1 MIVISANQLTKL
13 YGVDEILKDVSFHI
27 NAGDRV
33 GIVGANGAG
42 KSTLLNI
49 LSGELTCDSGNYFI
63 SGDLRIGY
71 FHQNDLFTSEKTV
84 YEEMLS
90 IFSHLIQMENDMAE
104 ISERIAELSSLPET
118 PERADQIRR
127 LLSEYDRLSEP
138 FRLQNGYGYKSEI
151 SGVLNSMA
159 FPPSF
164 FEKKTNS
171 LSGGERTRLALAALL
186 LKKPDILLLDEPTN
200 HLDIGTLK
208 WLEQYLRA
216 YQGTVV
222 IISHD
227 RYFLDHVAGW
237 ILELDHTINRIFE
250 IENRRLS
257 VYEGNYTF
265 YAQEKKVRLI
275 SELRTYEKQ
284 QEEIRRQEDMI
295 RRFKERGT
303 EKLAKRAKSREKLLA
318 KVEIIEKPAVSASQM
333 KIQFKESSKSGN
345 DTLQA
350 FEIAKTYGTGEEKR
364 TLFSNVSFDI
374 KRGERI
380 IGPNG
385 TGKTTLLK
393 MIMSEIPP
401 TSGHIKVGH
410 NIVFGYYD
418 QQQSMLNE
426 TSTVLEEM
434 RDAYSLYSDTQLR
447 GLLGRFLFKNDDVF
461 KQVSALSGGERA
473 RLALLKLMLSGA
485 NVLILDEPTNHLD
498 IASKEVFE
506 DALLDFPGTCVIVS
520 HDRYLLNKVPTS
532 IYELTKEGITVY
544 PGNYD
549 YYNEKKAAVIS
560 ASAYMNNLGKEAS
573 SDSDVS
579 SEKSVTEKQQRMDE
593 RRRNKALQA
602 EQRRKERRIEALEQL
617 ISDLE
622 EEIEELNQ
630 KMCLEE
636 YMTDYGKLTEL
647 SDIIADKKEQLAGAY
662 EEWAVLSE

>member
-13 YGVDEILKDVSFHI
+13 YGVDEILKDVSCHI

-90 IFSHLIQMENDMAE
+90 IFSHLIQMENDMTE

-127 LLSEYDRLSEP
+127 LLSEYDRLSES

-227 RYFLDHVAGW
+227 RYFLDHTV
-237 ILELDHTINRIFE
+237 NRIFE

-318 KVEIIEKPAVSASQM
+318 KVEVIEKPAVSASQM

-374 KRGERI
+374 KRGERICI

-461 KQVSALSGGERA
+461 KQISALSGGERA

-617 ISDLE
+617 ISGLE

>member
-13 YGVDEILKDVSFHI
+13 YGVDEILTDVSFHI

-49 LSGELTCDSGNYFI
+49 LSGELPCDSGNYFI
-63 SGDLRIGY
+63 SGDLKIGY

-90 IFSHLIQMENDMAE
+90 IFGHLIQMEKDLTE
-104 ISERIAELSSLPET
+104 ISEKIAELSSLPEN
-118 PERADQIRR
+118 PERAEEVRR
-127 LLSEYDRLSEP
+127 LLSEYDRLSES

-164 FEKKTNS
+164 FDKKTNS

-227 RYFLDHVAGW
+227 RYFLDHTV
-237 ILELDHTINRIFE
+237 NRIFE

-275 SELRTYEKQ
+275 SELKAYEKQ
-284 QEEIRRQEDMI
+284 QDEIRRQEDMI

-303 EKLAKRAKSREKLLA
+303 EKLAKRARSREKMLA
-318 KVEIIEKPAVSASQM
+318 KTEVMEKPVVSSSQM
-333 KIQFKESSKSGN
+333 RIQFKESSKSGN

-350 FEIAKTYGTGEEKR
+350 FEISKSYGTGDEKR
-364 TLFSNVSFDI
+364 TLFSDVSFDI
-374 KRGERI
+374 KRGERICI

-385 TGKTTLLK
+385 TGKTTLLR

-410 NIVFGYYD
+410 NVVFGYYD
-418 QQQSMLNE
+418 QQQSMLSE
-426 TSTVLEEM
+426 SSTVLEEM

-447 GLLGRFLFKNDDVF
+447 GLLGRFLFRNDDVF

-485 NVLILDEPTNHLD
+485 NTLILDEPTNHLD

-506 DALLDFPGTCVIVS
+506 DALLDFPGTCIIVS

-532 IYELTKEGITVY
+532 IYELTKNGITVY

-549 YYNEKKAAVIS
+549 YYNEKKAAVTS
-560 ASAYMNNLGKEAS
+560 ANAYMNSLGKDAS
-573 SDSDVS
+573 SDSDAS
-579 SEKSVTEKQQRMDE
+579 MEKSVTEKQQRMDE
-593 RRRNKALQA
+593 RRRSKALQA

-617 ISDLE
+617 IASLE
-622 EEIEELNQ
+622 EEIDELSQ

-636 YMTDYGKLTEL
+636 YMTDYTKLAQL
-647 SDIIADKKEQLAGAY
+647 SDAVEEKKSQLSDAY
-662 EEWAVLSE
+662 DEWGELND

>member
-1 MIVISANQLTKL
+1 
-13 YGVDEILKDVSFHI
+13 
-27 NAGDRV
+27 
-33 GIVGANGAG
+33 
-42 KSTLLNI
+42 
-49 LSGELTCDSGNYFI
+49 
-63 SGDLRIGY
+63 
-71 FHQNDLFTSEKTV
+71 
-84 YEEMLS
+84 
-90 IFSHLIQMENDMAE
+90 
-104 ISERIAELSSLPET
+104 
-118 PERADQIRR
+118 
-127 LLSEYDRLSEP
+127 
-138 FRLQNGYGYKSEI
+138 
-151 SGVLNSMA
+151 
-159 FPPSF
+159 
-164 FEKKTNS
+164 
-171 LSGGERTRLALAALL
+171 
-186 LKKPDILLLDEPTN
+186 
-200 HLDIGTLK
+200 
-208 WLEQYLRA
+208 
-216 YQGTVV
+216 
-222 IISHD
+222 
-227 RYFLDHVAGW
+227 
-237 ILELDHTINRIFE
+237 
-250 IENRRLS
+250 
-257 VYEGNYTF
+257 
-265 YAQEKKVRLI
+265 
-275 SELRTYEKQ
+275 
-284 QEEIRRQEDMI
+284 
-295 RRFKERGT
+295 
-303 EKLAKRAKSREKLLA
+303 
-318 KVEIIEKPAVSASQM
+318 
-333 KIQFKESSKSGN
+333 
-345 DTLQA
+345 
-350 FEIAKTYGTGEEKR
+350 
-364 TLFSNVSFDI
+364 
-374 KRGERI
+374 
-380 IGPNG
+380 
-385 TGKTTLLK
+385 

-461 KQVSALSGGERA
+461 KQISALSGGERA

-544 PGNYD
+544 PVIHD

-617 ISDLE
+617 ISGLE

>member
-90 IFSHLIQMENDMAE
+90 IFSHLIQMENDMTE

-127 LLSEYDRLSEP
+127 LLSEYDRLSES

-227 RYFLDHVAGW
+227 RYFLDHTV
-237 ILELDHTINRIFE
+237 NRIFE

-275 SELRTYEKQ
+275 SELRIYEKQ

-318 KVEIIEKPAVSASQM
+318 KVEVIEKPAVSASQM

-374 KRGERI
+374 KRGERICI

-549 YYNEKKAAVIS
+549 YYNEKKAAVTS

-573 SDSDVS
+573 SDSDIS

-617 ISDLE
+617 ISSLE

>member
-90 IFSHLIQMENDMAE
+90 IFSHLIQMENDMTE

-127 LLSEYDRLSEP
+127 LLSEYDRLSES

-227 RYFLDHVAGW
+227 RYFLDH
-237 ILELDHTINRIFE
+237 TINRIFE

-318 KVEIIEKPAVSASQM
+318 KVEVIEKPAVSASQM

-374 KRGERI
+374 KRGERICI

-461 KQVSALSGGERA
+461 KQISALSGGERA

-617 ISDLE
+617 ISGLE

>member
-90 IFSHLIQMENDMAE
+90 IFSHLIQMENDMTE

-127 LLSEYDRLSEP
+127 LLSEYDRLSES

-227 RYFLDHVAGW
+227 RYFLDHTV
-237 ILELDHTINRIFE
+237 NRIFE

-257 VYEGNYTF
+257 VYDGNYTF

-318 KVEIIEKPAVSASQM
+318 KVEVIEKPAVSASQM

-374 KRGERI
+374 KRGERICI

-461 KQVSALSGGERA
+461 KQISALSGGERA

>member
-1 MIVISANQLTKL
+1 MIVISATQLTKL

-90 IFSHLIQMENDMAE
+90 IFSHLIQMENDMTE

-127 LLSEYDRLSEP
+127 LLSEYDRLSES

-227 RYFLDHVAGW
+227 RYFLDHTV
-237 ILELDHTINRIFE
+237 NRIFE

-318 KVEIIEKPAVSASQM
+318 KVEVIEKPAVSASQM

-374 KRGERI
+374 KRGERICI

-461 KQVSALSGGERA
+461 KQISALSGGERA

>member
-1 MIVISANQLTKL
+1 MIVISANQLTKI
-13 YGVDEILKDVSFHI
+13 YGIEEILSNVSFHV

-33 GIVGANGAG
+33 GIVGSNGAG

-49 LSGELTCDSGNYFI
+49 LAGDLSCDSGNYFI
-63 SGDLRIGY
+63 SSDLKVGY
-71 FHQNDLFTSEKTV
+71 FRQNDLFTSEKTV

-90 IFSHLIQMENDMAE
+90 IFDHLIRMESDMTVL
-104 ISERIAELSSLPET
+104 SERIAELSQLPED
-118 PERADQIRR
+118 PEREKEIKK
-127 LLSEYDRLSEP
+127 LLSDYDRLTEE

-151 SGVLNSMA
+151 AGVLNSMA

-164 FEKKTNS
+164 FDKKTDS

-216 YQGTVV
+216 YQGTII

-227 RYFLDHVAGW
+227 RYFLDHTV
-237 ILELDHTINRIFE
+237 NRIFE

-265 YAQEKKVRLI
+265 YAHEKKVRLI
-275 SELRTYEKQ
+275 SELRAYEKQ

-303 EKLAKRAKSREKLLA
+303 EKLAKRAKSREKRLE
-318 KVEIIEKPAVSASQM
+318 KVEVLERPTVSNAQM
-333 KIQFKESSKSGN
+333 KIQFQESTKSGN

-350 FEIAKTYGTGEEKR
+350 FDISKSYGTGSDKR

-380 IGPNG
+380 CVIGPNG

-418 QQQSMLNE
+418 QQQTMLSE

-434 RDAYSLYSDTQLR
+434 RDAYALYSDTQLR
-447 GLLGRFLFKNDDVF
+447 GLLGRFLFRNDDVF
-461 KQVSALSGGERA
+461 KPVGALSGGERA

-485 NVLILDEPTNHLD
+485 NMLILDEPTNHLD

-549 YYNEKKAAVIS
+549 YYNEKKAAVTS
-560 ASAYMNNLGKEAS
+560 TSAYMSGLSRDAS
-573 SDSDVS
+573 SDSDTS
-579 SEKSVTEKQQRMDE
+579 SEKSLSEKQQRMDE
-593 RRRNKALQA
+593 RKKNKALQA

-617 ISDLE
+617 ITELE
-622 EEIEELNQ
+622 EEIETLNG
-630 KMCLEE
+630 KMCEEE
-636 YMTDYGKLTEL
+636 YMTDYEKLTEL
-647 SDIIADKKEQLAGAY
+647 SNLIAEKKDQLSGAY
-662 EEWAVLSE
+662 EEWESLSD

>member
-13 YGVDEILKDVSFHI
+13 YGTDEILTGISFHI
-27 NAGDRV
+27 NEGDRV
-33 GIVGANGAG
+33 GIVGSNGAG

-49 LSGELTCDSGNYFI
+49 LSGETFCDSGTFYL
-63 SGDLRIGY
+63 SSDKKIGY

-90 IFSHLIQMENDMAE
+90 IFEPLIKMESDME
-104 ISERIAELSSLPET
+104 ELSERIASLSGQPGQEEAVSRML
-118 PERADQIRR
+118 A
-127 LLSEYDRLSEP
+127 EYDRLSESY
-138 FRLQNGYGYKSEI
+138 RLNNGYGYKSEI
-151 SGVLNSMA
+151 TGVLNSMA

-164 FEKKTNS
+164 FDKRTDS

-208 WLEQYLRA
+208 WLEQYLRS
-216 YQGTVV
+216 YQGTIV
-222 IISHD
+222 IVSHD
-227 RYFLDHVAGW
+227 RYFLDHTVS
-237 ILELDHTINRIFE
+237 RIFE
-250 IENRRLS
+250 IENGRLS

-265 YAQEKKVRLI
+265 YAGEKKVRLVN
-275 SELRTYEKQ
+275 ELRAYEKQ
-284 QEEIRRQEDMI
+284 QSEIRRQEEMV

-303 EKLAKRAKSREKLLA
+303 EKLAKRAKSREKMLE
-318 KVEIIEKPAVSASQM
+318 KMDRPEKPSAPAAKM
-333 KIQFKESSKSGN
+333 KIQFQESSRSGN

-350 FEIAKTYGTGEEKR
+350 FDISKSYGTGDRKR

-374 KRGERI
+374 KRGERICI

-401 TSGHIKVGH
+401 DHGHIKVGH

-418 QQQSMLNE
+418 QEQTMLNE
-426 TSTVLEEM
+426 SSTILEEM

-447 GLLGRFLFKNDDVF
+447 GLLGRFLFRNDDVF
-461 KQVSALSGGERA
+461 KTVGSLSGGERA

-485 NVLILDEPTNHLD
+485 NMLMLDEPTNHLD

-506 DALLDFPGTCVIVS
+506 DALIDFPGTCVIVS

-532 IYELTKEGITVY
+532 IYELSQDGITVY

-549 YYNEKKAAVIS
+549 YYNEKKASITS
-560 ASAYMNNLGKEAS
+560 ANAYMNSLGQTAS
-573 SDSDVS
+573 SGSD
-579 SEKSVTEKQQRMDE
+579 EAAAKPENLKQQHIEE
-593 RRRNKALQA
+593 RKKAKAAQA
-602 EQRRKERRIEALEQL
+602 EQRRRERRVEALEEQ
-617 ISDLE
+617 IAQLE
-622 EEIEELNQ
+622 EEIDELQ
-630 KMCLEE
+630 SRLGEEE
-636 YMTDYGKLTEL
+636 YMTDYEKLTEL
-647 SDIIADKKEQLAGAY
+647 SSLIASKKELLSSSY
-662 EEWAVLSE
+662 EEWERLSEELQQPVLS

>member
-90 IFSHLIQMENDMAE
+90 IFSHLIQMENDMTE

-127 LLSEYDRLSEP
+127 LLSEYDRLSES

-200 HLDIGTLK
+200 HLDMGTLK

-216 YQGTVV
+216 YQGAVV

-227 RYFLDHVAGW
+227 RYFLDHTV
-237 ILELDHTINRIFE
+237 NRIFE

-318 KVEIIEKPAVSASQM
+318 KVEVIEKPAVSASQM

-374 KRGERI
+374 KRGERICI

-461 KQVSALSGGERA
+461 KQISALSGGERA

>member
-13 YGVDEILKDVSFHI
+13 YGVDEILTDVSFHI

-49 LSGELTCDSGNYFI
+49 LSGELPCDSGNYFI
-63 SGDLRIGY
+63 SGDLKIGY

-90 IFSHLIQMENDMAE
+90 IFGHLIQMEKDLTE
-104 ISERIAELSSLPET
+104 ISEKIAELSSLPEN
-118 PERADQIRR
+118 PERAEEVRR
-127 LLSEYDRLSEP
+127 LLSEYDRLSES

-164 FEKKTNS
+164 FDKKTNS

-227 RYFLDHVAGW
+227 RYFLDHTV
-237 ILELDHTINRIFE
+237 NRIFE

-275 SELRTYEKQ
+275 SELKAYEKQ
-284 QEEIRRQEDMI
+284 QDEIRRQEDMI

-303 EKLAKRAKSREKLLA
+303 EKLAKRARSREKMLA
-318 KVEIIEKPAVSASQM
+318 KTEVMEKPVVSSSQM
-333 KIQFKESSKSGN
+333 RIQFKESSKSGN

-350 FEIAKTYGTGEEKR
+350 FEISKSYGTGDEKR
-364 TLFSNVSFDI
+364 TLFSDVSFDI
-374 KRGERI
+374 KRGERICI

-385 TGKTTLLK
+385 TGKTTLLR

-410 NIVFGYYD
+410 NVVFGYYD

-426 TSTVLEEM
+426 SSTVLEEM

-447 GLLGRFLFKNDDVF
+447 GLLGRFLFRNDDVF

-485 NVLILDEPTNHLD
+485 NTLILDEPTNHLD

-506 DALLDFPGTCVIVS
+506 DALLDFPGTCIIVS

-532 IYELTKEGITVY
+532 IYELTKNGITVY

-549 YYNEKKAAVIS
+549 YYNEKKAAVTS
-560 ASAYMNNLGKEAS
+560 ANAYMNSLGKDAS
-573 SDSDVS
+573 SDSDAS
-579 SEKSVTEKQQRMDE
+579 MEKSVTEKQQRMDE
-593 RRRNKALQA
+593 RRRSKALQA

-617 ISDLE
+617 IASLE
-622 EEIEELNQ
+622 EEIDELSQ

-636 YMTDYGKLTEL
+636 YMTDYTKLAQL
-647 SDIIADKKEQLAGAY
+647 SDAVEEKKSQLSDAY
-662 EEWAVLSE
+662 DEWGELND

>member
-90 IFSHLIQMENDMAE
+90 IFSHLIQMENDMTE

-127 LLSEYDRLSEP
+127 LLSEYDRLSES

-151 SGVLNSMA
+151 IGVLNSMA

-227 RYFLDHVAGW
+227 RYFLDHTV
-237 ILELDHTINRIFE
+237 NRIFE

-284 QEEIRRQEDMI
+284 QEEIQRQEDMI

-318 KVEIIEKPAVSASQM
+318 KVEVIEKPAVSASQM

-374 KRGERI
+374 KRGERICI

-461 KQVSALSGGERA
+461 KQISALSGGERA

-617 ISDLE
+617 ISGLE

-647 SDIIADKKEQLAGAY
+647 SDIIADKKSSLPAPMKNGP
-662 EEWAVLSE
+662 S

>member
-90 IFSHLIQMENDMAE
+90 IFSHLIQMENDMTE

-118 PERADQIRR
+118 PERADQIHR
-127 LLSEYDRLSEP
+127 LLSEYDRLSES

-227 RYFLDHVAGW
+227 RYFLDHTV
-237 ILELDHTINRIFE
+237 NRIFE

-318 KVEIIEKPAVSASQM
+318 KVEVIEKPAVSASQM

-374 KRGERI
+374 KRGERICI

-461 KQVSALSGGERA
+461 KQISALSGGERA